1 MGSLKELIDRM
12 GEESESK
19 NIPLLPSSN
28 EEKPK
33 VLYSV
38 VIASDGRTLATTDD
52 PPEVRVY
59 AWVLLNLRF
68 GPSVSRPTDL
78 SNVALECRLS
88 LEETRKAFSRLIRD
102 GDLKVQKDHRGRE
115 IYWLA
120 PISWK

>member
-1 MGSLKELIDRM
+1 MGSLKDLIDRM
-12 GEESESK
+12 GEEEESK
-19 NIPLLPSSN
+19 NIPLHPSSN
-28 EEKPK
+28 EETPMAFHA
-33 VLYSV
+33 V
-38 VIASDGRTLATTDD
+38 VIASDGRMLATIAD

-68 GPSVSRPTDL
+68 GPSVSRLTDL
-78 SNVALECRLS
+78 SKVALDCRLS

>member
-1 MGSLKELIDRM
+1 MGSLKDLIDRM
-12 GEESESK
+12 GEETESK
-19 NIPLLPSSN
+19 NIPPLLSSN
-28 EEKPK
+28 EEKPMA
-33 VLYSV
+33 LHSV

-52 PPEVRVY
+52 PPEVRLY

-68 GPSVSRPTDL
+68 GPTFSHPTNL
-78 SNVALECRLS
+78 SKVALECRLS